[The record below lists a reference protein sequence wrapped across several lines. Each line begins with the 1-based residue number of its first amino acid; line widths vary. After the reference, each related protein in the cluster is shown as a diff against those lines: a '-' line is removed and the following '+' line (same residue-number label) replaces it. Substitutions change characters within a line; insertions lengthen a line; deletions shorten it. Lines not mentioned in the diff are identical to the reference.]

1 MSSKEKIN
9 KNTIPEGFTVGMATV
24 DMLPVIFF
32 GLTAIMYGLIM
43 NQWLITAG
51 AVVCFVS
58 GLLKVLWK
66 YIVALKKKN
75 IWWMFLQMRIC
86 MLPGFLL
93 MLLSVFLRRDTV
105 SLSGIWAAVTAAP
118 QCFFFGAGAAGMA
131 LMLVFGF
138 TLDSGSVKANWIE
151 QLTNGLAQL
160 CIFAGLLIQVL

>member
-1 MSSKEKIN
+1 MAKPKMT
-9 KNTIPEGFTVGMATV
+9 KDTVPEDFTLPLVLV
-24 DMLPVIFF
+24 DALPVLFF
-32 GLTAIMYGLIM
+32 CGSMVLIS
-43 NQWLITAG
+43 LLFRSPLFLVGALLCLFAG
-51 AVVCFVS
+51 VC
-58 GLLKVLWK
+58 KVLWK
-66 YIVALKKKN
+66 LIVVLKKKN